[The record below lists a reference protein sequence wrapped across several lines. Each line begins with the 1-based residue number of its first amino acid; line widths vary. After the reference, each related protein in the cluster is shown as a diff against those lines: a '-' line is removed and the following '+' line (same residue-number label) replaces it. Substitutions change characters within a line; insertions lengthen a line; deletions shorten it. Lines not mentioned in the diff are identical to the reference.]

1 MLYTIGEVISS
12 SSNNTKKMFEFYILK
27 WFRLQK
33 QMKKISTVHNFYG
46 GWLLPEV
53 LLEFYRG
60 KQIFQAFLSVCGGP
74 NFVKNAEFKNCFF
87 QIHLNHQKNPGTIK
101 WIQGPVKSRTE
112 ESKQA
117 LKIIL
122 SCIAARAMNCENC
135 QLFLFTSAINISQL
149 RTTSHP
155 PTKTIML
162 NRIRTSATTT
172 FLISNIVVPN
182 FYSHNTT
189 FNPQFFALHK
199 K

>member
-1 MLYTIGEVISS
+1 MLYTIGQVISS
-12 SSNNTKKMFEFYILK
+12 SSNNTKKIFEFYILK

-74 NFVKNAEFKNCFF
+74 NIVKNAEFKNCFF

-155 PTKTIML
+155 PTKTIMF

-189 FNPQFFALHK
+189 FNRQFFALHK